1 MRSVIFVCLGNIC
14 RSPIAEGVARS
25 VAAERGLEIAIDSA
39 GTGNWHVGEPPCENS
54 VRVAQRH
61 GVDIAS
67 LRARQVE
74 RKDFERFDLVV
85 ALDAKN
91 YADLERLGARN
102 LCKLGDFGFKGED
115 VPDPYFFPGYEGFEK
130 VFDMIEQCVTEL
142 FDRRLPRT

>member
-102 LCKLGDFGFKGED
+102 LCKLGDFGCHGED

-130 VFDMIEQCVTEL
+130 VFDMIERCVTEL